1 MILLLLL
8 RILTFF
14 TLAFLFAVAFIYV
27 ELERKKHNQNGIIEA
42 MSNCLFMSSL
52 FTFAQTLN
60 AIIRLFFHDLLII
73 TLTLSFITFIGL
85 IVSYCVLLY
94 QLYAD
99 NMIKPGDKYC
109 RDCNK
114 KYVEGEKLCH
124 SWKRM

>member
-14 TLAFLFAVAFIYV
+14 TLTLIFAIAFAYV
-27 ELERKKHNQNGIIEA
+27 ELERNRYSQNGIIEA
-42 MSNCLFMSSL
+42 ISNCLFMSSL
-52 FTFAQTLN
+52 FTFGQTLN
-60 AIIRLFFHDLLII
+60 AIVRLFFNDLLII

-94 QLYAD
+94 QLYSD

-124 SWKRM
+124 SWRRM